1 MHANPIGEE
10 ESGATREEG
19 VEEKQDT
26 RILSVDFAMQRLNAA
41 WDWAVSHFS
50 FSHLDPPPP
59 PPTPH
64 PRTSTQTI
72 NISALT
78 SFAKNVIKM

>member
-10 ESGATREEG
+10 ENGATREEG

-41 WDWAVSHFS
+41 WDWAVSLVFP
-50 FSHLDPPPP
+50 LLYPPPSP
-59 PPTPH
+59 PPPH

-72 NISALT
+72 NITALT